1 LFAQAFSLTNR
12 VYNYR
17 LKKKSIIIDPKEAL
31 TLNRLKLCE
40 SEYRFATIV
49 WENEPLGSGE
59 LVALCEQQLGWKKST
74 TYTVLK
80 KLCERGILKNE
91 NALVTVL
98 VPQAQ
103 VQKFESEQFINRT
116 FGGSLPGFITAFMN
130 DKKLS
135 RQEADQLKKLID
147 SYKEE

>member
-1 LFAQAFSLTNR
+1 MEQ
-12 VYNYR
+12 
-17 LKKKSIIIDPKEAL
+17 
-31 TLNRLKLCE
+31 LKLCE

-59 LVALCEQQLGWKKST
+59 LVTLCEQQLGWKKST

-80 KLCERGILKNE
+80 KLCERGVLNNE
-91 NALVTVL
+91 NAKVTALVK
-98 VPQAQ
+98 QEQ
-103 VQKFESEQFINRT
+103 VQRFESKQFINRT
-116 FGGSLPGFITAFMN
+116 FGGSLPQFITAFMN

-135 RQEADQLKKLID
+135 KQEADDLKKLID